1 MSHYVYE
8 YQITRKKVLTVAEDH
23 KAAGPTEVAE
33 LARDLGLH
41 QHEQERLVVLLLDT
55 KNRVKG
61 TYTVTVGILDRAL
74 AHPREVFRIAIE
86 RAAAR
91 IILVHNHPSG
101 DPTPSQQDHA
111 CTDQIR
117 KAGAIIGIE
126 LVDHLIVVDRP
137 PEAGK
142 NHFSF
147 REAQL
152 LDKAA

>member
-8 YQITRKKVLTVAEDH
+8 YAITRKKVLTVAEDH
-23 KAAGPTEVAE
+23 QADGPGDVAA

-41 QHEQERLVVLLLDT
+41 QLEQERLVVLLLDS

-61 TYTVTVGILDRAL
+61 TYTVSVGLLDRAL

-86 RAAAR
+86 KAAAR

-101 DPTPSQQDHA
+101 DPTPSRQDKA
-111 CTDQIR
+111 CTEQIH
-117 KAGAIIGIE
+117 KAGKIIGIE
-126 LVDHLIVVDRP
+126 LLDHLIVVDRP

-152 LDKAA
+152 LEAA